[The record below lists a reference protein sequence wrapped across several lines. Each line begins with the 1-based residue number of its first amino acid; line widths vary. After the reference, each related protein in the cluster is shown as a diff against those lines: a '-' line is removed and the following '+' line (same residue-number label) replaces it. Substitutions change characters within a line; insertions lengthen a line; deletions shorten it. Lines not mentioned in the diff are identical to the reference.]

1 GLGRALAPAGGS
13 GGTSPVGGSRAAPS
27 AAFGTTVAADGAE
40 PISVSRPAEPCA
52 GRLLM
57 AWGPISGAGGTRVKS
72 TGAPTVSP
80 GRSAPVSSLRV
91 TAVIGP
97 SERTRTA

>member
-1 GLGRALAPAGGS
+1 
-13 GGTSPVGGSRAAPS
+13 S
-27 AAFGTTVAADGAE
+27 AAIGITVAADGAE

-57 AWGPISGAGGTRVKS
+57 AWEPISGAGGTRVKS

-97 SERTRTA
+97 SERTRPASVPSATASTGLLTTVPAGTYA